1 MRSLPPFLVSIG
13 LLLTFCSCSSSSQ
26 QQQLGQN
33 SKGTDVLNGK
43 SSSISFPVSYPA
55 EVDSNQ
61 FQPEKVAESQFV
73 SENQTFVLKNSA
85 PQYTYQF
92 TFQLKSVAVSKKLTG
107 FQKANIDY
115 SNEKTDASGNLT
127 SADSYVYLD
136 FKVKNMLSSEA
147 KICLGNVE
155 IISLSG
161 DNTVNVKLGSRLYA
175 FDKPQHDKNS
185 RAFNEYKFRA
195 NEETT

>member
-73 SENQTFVLKNSA
+73 LENQTFVLKNSA
-85 PQYTYQF
+85 HQYTYQF
-92 TFQLKSVAVSKKLTG
+92 TFQLNSTSVSKKLIG
-107 FQKANIDY
+107 FQKA
-115 SNEKTDASGNLT
+115 
-127 SADSYVYLD
+127 
-136 FKVKNMLSSEA
+136 
-147 KICLGNVE
+147 
-155 IISLSG
+155 
-161 DNTVNVKLGSRLYA
+161 DNTVNVKLGSSLHA
-175 FDKPQHDKNS
+175 FDKSQHNKNS
-185 RAFNEYKFRA
+185 RDHFLYKLQA
-195 NEETT
+195 NEETTFRMLYIAPYKELKNNLYLEVNPSGTYGNHSPAEDYEAKRFIRLNLS